1 MDLDPSIQNE
11 DREFQYSHS
20 VESDSTE
27 WHRHSQG
34 VIANVV

>member
-20 VESDSTE
+20 VES
-27 WHRHSQG
+27 RL
-34 VIANVV
+34 

>member
-20 VESDSTE
+20 VEL
-27 WHRHSQG
+27 R
-34 VIANVV
+34 